1 MDNSQFKLMNMNEGR
16 RQDMLVNELWMK
28 VDKSQSKL
36 MNRNKV
42 G

>member
-1 MDNSQFKLMNMNEGR
+1 MNEGR
-16 RQDMLVNELWMK
+16 RQDMLVNELRQI
-28 VDKSQSKL
+28 SQSKL